1 MVDCQ
6 IQHIDAVQYY
16 YDMLVNFTAE
26 IFVMFKPLSGKVG
39 Y

>member
-6 IQHIDAVQYY
+6 IQHIDAVQY